1 MCEKIIWNDK
11 RVKSNPQFPKYFYIT
26 STETFKIDSNLWE
39 KMIEIFLQY

>member
-26 STETFKIDSNLWE
+26 STETFKIDSNL
-39 KMIEIFLQY
+39 